1 MIVCGIVAE
10 YDPFHRGHLYQLKEA
25 RQKSQADFMVC
36 VLGSAFSQRGEAM
49 MFDTMTRARM
59 ALHNGFDLVLGM
71 PVSFSC
77 AQANRF
83 AMGGVGI
90 LHQLGVVTH
99 QSFGCE
105 TDDLAP
111 LLQTAYLLH
120 QPTAAF
126 TRQLKA
132 ALAQGHSFAAAR
144 GLALAACLPGVSQSL
159 LAAPNFI
166 LGVAYLLAHLA
177 LGSDIQPL
185 PVLRQTDY
193 HSPEAGPRASASAVR
208 RLILE
213 GRQAELQEACPPA
226 SLQLMNAAAIH
237 PPEALDKALLVKLR
251 AMSDEELRA
260 VPEISEGLEQRI
272 RAASREAVS
281 RADLISQARTRRYPK
296 ARISRALSQALLG
309 ITLEHSLPPY
319 ARLLGFKT
327 RARPLLAAIRAQGF
341 PLVDR
346 PARERRVDIHTDM
359 AAEEIW
365 YIGSGQPMKAAW
377 QQRMIQINNQQ
388 RRDEDA
394 RD

>member
-10 YDPFHRGHLYQLKEA
+10 YDPFHQGHLYHLKAA

-36 VLGSAFSQRGEAM
+36 VLGCAFSQRGEAM
-49 MFDTMTRARM
+49 MFDTVTRARM
-59 ALHNGFDLVLGM
+59 ALENGFDLVLGM

-99 QSFGCE
+99 HSFGCE

-111 LLQTAYLLH
+111 LLDAARLLH

-126 TRQLKA
+126 TRHLKA

-144 GLALAACLPGVSQSL
+144 GKALAACLPGVDESL

-166 LGVAYLLAHLA
+166 LGVSYLLAHLG
-177 LGSDIQPL
+177 LDTGIKPL
-185 PVLRQTDY
+185 PVLRQTAY
-193 HSPEAGPRASASAVR
+193 HSQDTGPLASASAVR
-208 RLILE
+208 RMVLADR
-213 GRQAELQEACPPA
+213 GADLQEACPIA
-226 SLQLMNAAAIH
+226 SLQLIRKAAIH
-237 PPEALDKALLVKLR
+237 PPEALDKALLVHLQ
-251 AMSDEELRA
+251 AMTDEALQD

-272 RAASREAVS
+272 RAASRDATGRS
-281 RADLISQARTRRYPK
+281 DLIDRVRTRRYPK

-319 ARLLGFKT
+319 ARLLGF
-327 RARPLLAAIRAQGF
+327 RSQARPLLSAIRAHGF

-346 PARERRVDIHTDM
+346 PAQEARVDIAQDM
-359 AAEEIW
+359 RAEEIW
-365 YIGSGQPMKAAW
+365 YIGSGQPMKTAW
-377 QQRMIQINNQQ
+377 QQRMIQINDEQ
-388 RRDEDA
+388 RRDQDA